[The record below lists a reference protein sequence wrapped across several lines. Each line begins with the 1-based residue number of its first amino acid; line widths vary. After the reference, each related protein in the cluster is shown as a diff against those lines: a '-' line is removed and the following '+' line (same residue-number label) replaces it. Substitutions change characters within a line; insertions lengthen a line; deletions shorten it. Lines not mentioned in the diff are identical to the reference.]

1 MRCSNLVSFFAAL
14 ALRTSSLALPFVAT
28 THQDK
33 ALATRQVYTPIPE
46 VLTTCHT
53 VVAFIKADIV
63 VKFQANAYALIE
75 TDLEA
80 VSKAVNDT
88 KLGIVADGVI
98 AVTAITDVAGYEE
111 AVV

>member
-33 ALATRQVYTPIPE
+33 ALAT
-46 VLTTCHT
+46 L
-53 VVAFIKADIV
+53 VAFIKADIV